1 MYCEILKTD
10 EESIPAQ
17 PNIRIRVALGSSPG
31 STAFGAGVVVVV
43 VACGVVLVLVVVNI
57 CVVVE
62 FVLARLEVI
71 RLLVTFGEGVL
82 VKFEAGEGVVLE
94 SGIGL
99 LVTFGEGVLVRFE
112 TGEGVVLDSA
122 ELAVGDGVLLL
133 ELAGTKGRTIHER
146 AISFQA

>member
-31 STAFGAGVVVVV
+31 STAVGAGVVVVV

-82 VKFEAGEGVVLE
+82 V
-94 SGIGL
+94 
-99 LVTFGEGVLVRFE
+99 RFE

-133 ELAGTKGRTIHER
+133 WGAPKAQMCRSFEEA
-146 AISFQA
+146 ASPSVCPPSISMFLIVGSRWFG